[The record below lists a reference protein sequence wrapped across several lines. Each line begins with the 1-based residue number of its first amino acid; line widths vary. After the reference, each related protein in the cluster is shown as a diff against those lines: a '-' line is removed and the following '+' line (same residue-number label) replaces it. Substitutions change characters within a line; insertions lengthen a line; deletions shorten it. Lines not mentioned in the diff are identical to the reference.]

1 MFLFGRAFTGHHC
14 PLDHSVKEKNY
25 ETQIQKLLMKAVV
38 LDHSKSPC
46 DEDFLPTDDKADSER
61 AYLVF
66 IKMVHSKDYST
77 WLKMAS
83 CFGEYPTNQLL
94 MNDCLN

>member
-1 MFLFGRAFTGHHC
+1 M
-14 PLDHSVKEKNY
+14 KEKNY
-25 ETQIQKLLMKAVV
+25 ETQIQKLLVKAVV

-46 DEDFLPTDDKADSER
+46 DEDFLPTDDKADNER

-83 CFGEYPTNQLL
+83 CFGEYRSRLISDYL
-94 MNDCLN
+94 MREAA

>member
-1 MFLFGRAFTGHHC
+1 M
-14 PLDHSVKEKNY
+14 KEKNY

-83 CFGEYPTNQLL
+83 CFGEYPANQLL
-94 MNDCLN
+94 MKLPESDKFDDDYLQITWLSNF

>member
-1 MFLFGRAFTGHHC
+1 M
-14 PLDHSVKEKNY
+14 
-25 ETQIQKLLMKAVV
+25 

-46 DEDFLPTDDKADSER
+46 AEDFLPIDDKTDIDTGR

-83 CFGEYPTNQLL
+83 CFGKCPCCL
-94 MNDCLN
+94 MALAVPLVMPLVVAQMVESYLANIQARYNDRE